1 MKTYKKPELTH
12 IGKLE
17 NLTTGDSGKKRES
30 TQSKNSKRQESSESG
45 KRP

>member
-1 MKTYKKPELTH
+1 MKKYKRPELTN

-17 NLTTGDSGKKRES
+17 DLTTGGSGKKRES
-30 TQSKNSKRQESSESG
+30 TQPKNSKRQESSESG